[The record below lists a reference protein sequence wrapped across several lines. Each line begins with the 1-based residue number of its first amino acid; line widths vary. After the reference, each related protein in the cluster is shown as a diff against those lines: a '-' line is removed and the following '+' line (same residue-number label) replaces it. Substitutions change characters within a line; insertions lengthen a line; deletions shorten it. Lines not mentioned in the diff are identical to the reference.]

1 MVIVL
6 RVGYVRV
13 SDERGRQNTARQ
25 DTIMQQLN
33 VEKVYTDK
41 ASGKDTKRPQLQE
54 MLNFVREGDAVVVE
68 SISRLARST
77 ADLLNIVKTL
87 ADKGVEFVSQK
98 ESIDTSTPQGKFMLT
113 VFAALS
119 ELEREVTAQRR
130 DEGIAAAKA
139 RGVYKGR
146 VPIPVDW
153 DKFGKLY
160 ARWKAGELTA
170 VAVQRELGLG
180 ARTFY
185 RKVSEYEATLCT

>member
-1 MVIVL
+1 M

-25 DTIMQQLN
+25 DIIMKELD
-33 VEKVYTDK
+33 VERVYTDK

-54 MLNFVREGDAVVVE
+54 MLSFVRDGDAVVVE

-87 ADKGVEFVSQK
+87 TDKGVEFVSQK
-98 ESIDTSTPQGKFMLT
+98 EAIDTSTPQGKFMLT
-113 VFAALS
+113 VFAALA
-119 ELEREVTAQRR
+119 ELEREVIGQRR
-130 DEGIAAAKA
+130 QEGIEAAKA

-146 VPIPVDW
+146 VPVPVDW
-153 DKFGKLY
+153 KAFEVHYKK
-160 ARWKAGELTA
+160 WKAVEMTA
-170 VAVQRELGLG
+170 VAMQKELGLN

-185 RKVSEYEATLCT
+185 RKVREYETR